1 LAGTGKCDWQ
11 DDGYVLRY
19 FGTHVEAARRSYLA
33 YVEEGLDMGRRPEL
47 VGGGL
52 VRSLG
57 GWTGVKKMRQQGM
70 DRIKGD
76 QRILGDSDFV
86 LSVLAQANE
95 RMERRYDLK
104 ERGYDQDIVAVRV
117 ANIFEI
123 EPDDIF
129 RKGRQKPRVD
139 ARGLFCHWC
148 VRELGISLTELA
160 QKLEMTVSGVGYA
173 VRRGEA
179 LAKQFGYRLMMDP

>member
-1 LAGTGKCDWQ
+1 
-11 DDGYVLRY
+11 
-19 FGTHVEAARRSYLA
+19 
-33 YVEEGLDMGRRPEL
+33 MGRRPEL

-86 LSVLAQANE
+86 LSVLSQANE
-95 RMERRYDLK
+95 RLERRYDLK
-104 ERGYDQDIVAVRV
+104 QRGYDQDIVAIKV
-117 ANIFEI
+117 AKIFEI

-129 RKGRQKPRVD
+129 RKGRQKPR
-139 ARGLFCHWC
+139 A
-148 VRELGISLTELA
+148 T
-160 QKLEMTVSGVGYA
+160 
-173 VRRGEA
+173 
-179 LAKQFGYRLMMDP
+179 